1 MGRPRIKHYFFL
13 LVFVMVLVNHIKGIN
28 LVTSATQINE
38 LEMSLSPEMEQ
49 SLCKDLSLTLA
60 KFPKVR
66 LGHLPTPLEP
76 MDRLSEILG
85 GPRLWVK
92 RDDCT
97 GLSSGGNK
105 TRKLEF
111 LMADAQSK
119 GANTII
125 TQGAT
130 QSNHARQTTAAAAKL
145 GMECHI
151 LLEDRTGSNDNN
163 YILNGNVLLDRLHGA
178 SVSKRSGGTDMN
190 LEMQDFAD
198 TLTEKGKKPY
208 IIPGGG
214 SNPIGALGYVNC
226 ARELTE
232 QASEIGLKIDAL
244 VHATGS
250 AGTQAGLVAGLAAI
264 QSSIHLLGIGVR
276 APKDKQEQM
285 VFDLAQKTADYLDT
299 GIEIERDKVRA
310 ICDYVGAG
318 YGLPTDGMIKAVK
331 LLAQSEGLLFD
342 PVYSGKGL
350 DGLIDQIK
358 KGYFAGMDNVVFL
371 HTGGSAALFGY
382 PETFELPGY
391 AN

>member
-1 MGRPRIKHYFFL
+1 
-13 LVFVMVLVNHIKGIN
+13 MVLVNHIKGIN

-119 GANTII
+119 GADTII

-198 TLTEKGKKPY
+198 ALIEKGKKPY

-299 GIEIERDKVRA
+299 GIEIERDNVRA